1 MRKNFNF
8 NTDLIEKAEMR
19 AAQSKRSL
27 TKHIEKLIQDDLDNN
42 EREFFSYLKKY
53 HNPNAKSS
61 LQRKSRSLR

>member
-8 NTDLIEKAEMR
+8 NTGLIEKAEMR

-42 EREFFSYLKKY
+42 EKEFFDYLKKH

-61 LQRKSRSLR
+61 IQRKSRPLR